1 MMLTFDIDEKA
12 GKFHFFLRGLF
23 TKKGLILIYIS
34 LLAEK
39 AHEFITENG
48 KKKMDYNLFNEFM
61 RQFFI
66 RDEPNHPI
74 SLGL

>member
-1 MMLTFDIDEKA
+1 M
-12 GKFHFFLRGLF
+12 
-23 TKKGLILIYIS
+23 IYVS

-39 AHEFITENG
+39 AYEFITENG

>member
-1 MMLTFDIDEKA
+1 M
-12 GKFHFFLRGLF
+12 
-23 TKKGLILIYIS
+23 IYVS